1 MGLSWI
7 LGLEKSPSSDEKYG
21 IWNGDQFIFIAS
33 DWSIVSWTKLLYRY
47 GFQLYNLKRYLEI
60 I

>member
-33 DWSIVSWTKLLYRY
+33 DWSIISWTKLLYRY
-47 GFQLYNLKRYLEI
+47 GFQLYNLKRYL
-60 I
+60 